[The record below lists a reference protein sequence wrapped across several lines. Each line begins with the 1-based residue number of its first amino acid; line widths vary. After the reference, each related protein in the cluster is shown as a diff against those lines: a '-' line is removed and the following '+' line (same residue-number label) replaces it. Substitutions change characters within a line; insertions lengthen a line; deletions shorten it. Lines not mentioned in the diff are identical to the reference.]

1 MFTSAKCSGQ
11 SCGAGRQQSVGAG
24 ERVWS
29 PGQNLLTWA
38 CTQLLKA
45 APPPPPLAGSPFPD
59 ELLGGGLAVLPQWL
73 SLHLTSPSRGTVGS
87 QHRWTTSWE

>member
-1 MFTSAKCSGQ
+1 MEHGGRREGLEPGPESAHLGLHS
-11 SCGAGRQQSVGAG
+11 A
-24 ERVWS
+24 
-29 PGQNLLTWA
+29 
-38 CTQLLKA
+38 LKSS
-45 APPPPPLAGSPFPD
+45 PPPPPLAGSPFPD